1 MKGDHMGTGPTNP
14 SPPELSLSNQTRFN
28 LALTSVREADVERVL
43 EAQDE
48 RDVLLRKRRHPGC
61 ADELPISNQSSD
73 GRSRRRR
80 RRSAIEGRSAEPWWS
95 SRLGRERPT
104 SPE

>member
-1 MKGDHMGTGPTNP
+1 MIRAG
-14 SPPELSLSNQTRFN
+14 SPPGYSVARADLPKPGPN